1 MSAQPTTKISII
13 LYTVYGHIYELAKAI
28 KKGLETNNGVVA
40 TIYQVPETLSDDI
53 LAKIHAPPKPDI
65 PVITPDMLT
74 EADGFFFGIPTRFG
88 AMSAQFQQFWD
99 ATGALWAQGALR
111 NKFAATFFSTGSQHG
126 GQETTAMTFM
136 TTVVHHGMIYI
147 PNGFASPHLTDNSEI
162 VGGGPWGVGTITNG
176 DGSRM
181 PSQKELE
188 VAELQGQNYGEIVV
202 RHTQPQLVER
212 VIEKIVE
219 KQVPSKANAVTKKS
233 FFKKLFA

>member
-1 MSAQPTTKISII
+1 MSAQSTTKISII

-88 AMSAQFQQFWD
+88 AMPAQFQQFWD
-99 ATGALWAQGALR
+99 VHRRTLGPR
-111 NKFAATFFSTGSQHG
+111 STPQ
-126 GQETTAMTFM
+126 QETTAMTFM

-162 VGGGPWGVGTITNG
+162 VGGGPWGAGTITNG

-202 RHTQPQLVER
+202 RHTQPQIVER
-212 VIEKIVE
+212 IVE
-219 KQVPSKANAVTKKS
+219 KIIEKEVPDRAKVSRKNS
-233 FFKKLFA
+233 FFKKIFA

>member
-1 MSAQPTTKISII
+1 MTVQSKTKVFII

-88 AMSAQFQQFWD
+88 AMPAQFQQFWD

-136 TTVVHHGMIYI
+136 TTIVHHGMIYI

-162 VGGGPWGVGTITNG
+162 VGGGPWGAGTITNG

-188 VAELQGQNYGEIVV
+188 VAELQGQNYGEIV
-202 RHTQPQLVER
+202 LVER

-219 KQVPSKANAVTKKS
+219 KQVPSKTNTAVKKS